1 MKEKELTT
9 DTFNNKPTLSVRNI
23 QDDNQRS
30 EPLRDFWGRF
40 DDAIEE
46 PATGYD
52 GTRVNLS
59 FSELDVKATAPGEV
73 WNMPTYV
80 ISMGL
85 SNRPRSR
92 WGYFSKSISPLM
104 PDDEDIASGGPANNG
119 QKGKMMHLQL
129 TDGQDGRPAGKPI
142 YNKKMVGSEKYP
154 DGSVPTSVWVVVEI
168 EGGKGVAAAPIAN
181 LRNHAL
187 ELCVG
192 KTKAT
197 YATALMSDAAV
208 KGDSSFFKTI
218 IDKSFMT
225 TALQLKELVEVN
237 GAYQKGEKFPKS

>member
-1 MKEKELTT
+1 LTT
-9 DTFNNKPTLSVRNI
+9 DANSKPSLSVRNI
-23 QDDNQRS
+23 QEDNQRS

-40 DDAIEE
+40 DDAIES

-52 GTRVNLS
+52 GTRVALS

-80 ISMGL
+80 IEVGL

-92 WGYFSKSISPLM
+92 WGYFAKSIAPLM
-104 PDDEDIASGGPANNG
+104 PEDEDIATGGANNQG

-142 YNKKMVGSEKYP
+142 YNKKMVGGEKYP
-154 DGSVPTSVWVVVEI
+154 DGNVPSPVWVVVEI
-168 EGGKGVAAAPIAN
+168 EGGKGAVAPIAN

-192 KTKAT
+192 KTKAN
-197 YATALMSDAAV
+197 YATALMSDVAV
-208 KGDSSFFKTI
+208 KNDPAFFKTI
-218 IDKSFMT
+218 TDKSFIT
-225 TALQLKELVEVN
+225 TALQLKELVDVN
-237 GAYQKGEKFPKS
+237 GTYQKGEKFPKA